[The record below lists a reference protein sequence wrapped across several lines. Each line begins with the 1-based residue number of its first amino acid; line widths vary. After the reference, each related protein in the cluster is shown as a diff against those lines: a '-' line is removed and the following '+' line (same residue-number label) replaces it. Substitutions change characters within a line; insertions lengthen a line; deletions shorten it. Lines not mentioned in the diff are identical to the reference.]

1 MAQCGGMIEGR
12 ILIRPSRCWITKVT
26 TKYPD
31 IRCRIMSMKIPQR
44 SNRIHELFI
53 IDGPPGSVDSIAKDI
68 EDGTSV
74 KDVDISK
81 SNSGRIVGSL
91 SCMCGIGKTI
101 TSSKSF
107 AIAAA
112 GRADGA
118 VELTVHGN
126 NKAMKDLL
134 NSLDKEG
141 ASVEIAGWTSR
152 NGSNLLS
159 VRQELV
165 VKVALECGYFD
176 FPKKIRLREL
186 ARNLGVAPA
195 SLVESLRSAEKK
207 ILSEYVSAHLNYSPV
222 QGRHNSR

>member
-1 MAQCGGMIEGR
+1 
-12 ILIRPSRCWITKVT
+12 
-26 TKYPD
+26 
-31 IRCRIMSMKIPQR
+31 MSMKIPQR
-44 SNRIHELFI
+44 SNRIHELFV
-53 IDGPPGSVDSIAKDI
+53 IDGPPSSVDSIAKDI
-68 EDGTSV
+68 EDDTSV

-81 SNSGRIVGSL
+81 SNSGRVVGSL
-91 SCMCGIGKTI
+91 NCMCGIGKTI

-107 AIAAA
+107 AITAA

-118 VELTVHGN
+118 VELTVLGN

-152 NGSNLLS
+152 NGSSLLS

-176 FPKKIRLREL
+176 FPKKTKLREL

-207 ILSEYVSAHLNYSPV
+207 ILSEYVSAHLNCSPV
-222 QGRHNSR
+222 QGRHESR